1 MSFYFIP
8 VFAQTFGA
16 TFVDLGLIGTVWA
29 IAATITPFLI
39 NYLAGRMKRVWVYV
53 LSLMLNA
60 LAILLLIL
68 SRSVVDIMIMRFLGG
83 IGMEAFWVIAEIMVT
98 DLSPMEARVRDMGRY
113 GIALVFGSLFGP
125 LIGGLVIQS
134 LGYVA
139 LFVISA
145 VVIGVSTVQAIVWL
159 VSGYPTTEPR
169 RPQSFSGYRRIVG
182 QLWPLYM
189 MIVCYGII
197 WGLITAIFPGYANS
211 IGVSAVLI
219 GFLFSAFSVA
229 RIFSYANAYRY
240 LRFGE
245 MRTLFFVSL
254 VIFAGLL
261 MISVFTAFI
270 TLLVGLMLIGCGVGV
285 VFPVSINFVSNHFP
299 GERASAAVA
308 SYETAINMGETMG
321 PYIFGMLTI
330 ITTAGRSFLLMSVFG
345 IFMALFAVR
354 GATKQGG
361 SVRLVKATV
370 TNERRMTQVSK
381 RPGQANTAFH
391 MVSSSAHGEN

>member
-8 VFAQTFGA
+8 VFAQSFGA

-29 IAATITPFLI
+29 VAATITPFLI

-125 LIGGLVIQS
+125 LIGGLVTQS
-134 LGYVA
+134 FGYVS

-145 VVIGVSTVQAIVWL
+145 VVIGISAVQAMIWL
-159 VSGYPTTEPR
+159 VSGYTATAPLK
-169 RPQSFSGYRRIVG
+169 PQSFSGYRSIVE

-189 MIVCYGII
+189 MIICYGVI

-211 IGVSAVLI
+211 IGISAVLI
-219 GFLFSAFSVA
+219 GFLFGAFSVT
-229 RIFSYANAYRY
+229 RIFSYATAYRY
-240 LRFGE
+240 SRFGE
-245 MRTLFFVSL
+245 MRALFFISL

-261 MISVFTAFI
+261 MMAIFPTFV
-270 TLLVGLMLIGCGVGV
+270 TLLVGMMLIGCGVGV
-285 VFPVSINFVSNHFP
+285 VFPVAINVISTHFP

-308 SYETAINMGETMG
+308 SYETAINMGETVG

-330 ITTAGRSFLLMSVFG
+330 ITTVGRSFLLMSAFG

-354 GATKQGG
+354 GARKQHDPD
-361 SVRLVKATV
+361 RLVEATV
-370 TNERRMTQVSK
+370 TTERRMTQA
-381 RPGQANTAFH
+381 G
-391 MVSSSAHGEN
+391 